1 MSPHMQ
7 TSYLGRWAAVNGLSP
22 SQRRK
27 LKRVFVGRTAE
38 EHIAQLSANPMHL
51 TILLYLINKRGEAIP
66 SARTAIYSAYMDAL
80 MDREIERDQIDKDDV
95 DRVHET
101 TS

>member
-1 MSPHMQ
+1 MQ
-7 TSYLGRWAAVNGLSP
+7 TSYLGKWAAVNGLSP

-51 TILLYLINKRGEAIP
+51 TILLYLKRPRYRAA
-66 SARTAIYSAYMDAL
+66 SL
-80 MDREIERDQIDKDDV
+80 
-95 DRVHET
+95 
-101 TS
+101 